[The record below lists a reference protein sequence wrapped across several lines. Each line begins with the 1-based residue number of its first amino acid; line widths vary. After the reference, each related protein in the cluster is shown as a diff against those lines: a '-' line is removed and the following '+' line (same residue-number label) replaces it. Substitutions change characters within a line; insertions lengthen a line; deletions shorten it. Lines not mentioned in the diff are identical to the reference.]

1 MKAPINPPPVIAS
14 LRDRMDR
21 LEGKVET
28 LIAAFTKPGTRAAA
42 AVVFLAAGSLAV
54 AAQERGPDREP
65 QIAAQY
71 REELQPDV
79 MLVDE
84 IGRQRPGNR
93 CGTPPYTGPLD
104 PVLIYRTTA
113 PHLPSASVV
122 SRAVPQKEGRGRWPR
137 FRRRQSRSRWTC

>member
-1 MKAPINPPPVIAS
+1 M
-14 LRDRMDR
+14 
-21 LEGKVET
+21 
-28 LIAAFTKPGTRAAA
+28 LIAVFTKPGTGA

-84 IGRQRPGNR
+84 LGRQR
-93 CGTPPYTGPLD
+93 
-104 PVLIYRTTA
+104 
-113 PHLPSASVV
+113 V
-122 SRAVPQKEGRGRWPR
+122 S
-137 FRRRQSRSRWTC
+137 